1 MRGVYLKKC
10 QITLKISF
18 QNSSVA
24 LDKVSVHSIFYAY
37 SGDMEK
43 ICGQGEKFFCPPYRR
58 IQKFRLSPIWP
69 YHC

>member
-37 SGDMEK
+37 SWDMEK
-43 ICGQGEKFFCPPYRR
+43 ICGQGE
-58 IQKFRLSPIWP
+58 
-69 YHC
+69 